1 MWDPLAVENVT
12 ERDGQMVRH
21 RRRWDARV
29 ARKHIGTL
37 LVNLKDLLLPLQ
49 FGFALSLQTLAY
61 EIQFDA
67 PPR

>member
-12 ERDGQMVRH
+12 ERDGQTIRH
-21 RRRWDARV
+21 RRRVGREGGA
-29 ARKHIGTL
+29 L

-49 FGFALSLQTLAY
+49 FGFALSPQMLVY
-61 EIQFDA
+61 EIQFGA